1 MDQLYGPCEGG
12 LILFGSSCLCVYAPY
27 VCLCGLQVITGV
39 INAAGCREMENTQEW
54 TVRLAFLYL
63 SLDSLNGTYSV
74 VSIQKNSAFL
84 CYIIIIIINVHLFK
98 EI

>member
-12 LILFGSSCLCVYAPY
+12 LILFGSSCLCVYALY

-54 TVRLAFLYL
+54 TAGLAFLYL

-74 VSIQKNSAFL
+74 VFIQQNSAF
-84 CYIIIIIINVHLFK
+84 
-98 EI
+98 